1 MTTRIHF
8 QAVLTAVEAFAEQA
22 LKMQVLDPSDRNY
35 GGFSCPELWVCEPWT
50 AANTFTSLVVLY
62 LTPDSQYYH
71 SSELLGR
78 MHLALQFVL
87 SSQYEDGTIDGYF
100 CGDMRSASNVAF
112 ASYSLLRAYRWL
124 SRKQAQYKGLLQQI
138 ENFLRKGVN
147 ALKTRPLFAS
157 HHCWVAA
164 AVLVEF
170 DKLFVDYAATL
181 KAENYLHD
189 GIDINNDGV
198 YSEQSPHYSMLSNAM
213 LLSVGERL
221 NRSVLLEFVRRNLN
235 FSLYT
240 FHASGEI
247 ATEFSHHKAIE
258 SGLPSGYG
266 VWKRMSI
273 IDHNGYYAAA
283 GDLTLTTYLRRV
295 HNGLLQPYLNHPN
308 PSFKKEGSS
317 RLFMTS
323 DIGELLAIESELNND
338 WITRLPIPR
347 QYEKVYSQSSIAR
360 IRSDKMSGTIIGCNN
375 ILFALQN
382 GKAIIDGFRIK
393 YLYHG
398 FRDYEPTALVVDRN
412 VYVIQ
417 NEVTQ
422 WVCHPTPKRREVIP
436 LELKIIIEIERID
449 DGFELKFATY
459 GYEQIPLQL
468 EFGLRKQGTLYIG
481 NMEYDLSQTDLVF
494 LDKEPARI
502 VSGED
507 EIQIDGGRTEH
518 QIYSFDD
525 DWTVNLETARL
536 LITPTTPYDGVI
548 RITCR

>member
-1 MTTRIHF
+1 
-8 QAVLTAVEAFAEQA
+8 
-22 LKMQVLDPSDRNY
+22 
-35 GGFSCPELWVCEPWT
+35 
-50 AANTFTSLVVLY
+50 
-62 LTPDSQYYH
+62 
-71 SSELLGR
+71 
-78 MHLALQFVL
+78 
-87 SSQYEDGTIDGYF
+87 
-100 CGDMRSASNVAF
+100 VAF

-124 SRKQAQYKGLLQQI
+124 SRKQAKYKGLLQQI
-138 ENFLRKGVN
+138 ENFLRKGVD
-147 ALKTRPLFAS
+147 ALKTKPLFAS

-164 AVLVEF
+164 TVLVEF
-170 DKLFVDYAATL
+170 DKLFVDHTATL

-213 LLSVGERL
+213 LLNVGERL
-221 NRSVLLEFVRRNLN
+221 NRPILLEFVRRSLN

-247 ATEFSHHKAIE
+247 ATEFSHHKAVENGI
-258 SGLPSGYG
+258 PSGYG

-295 HNGLLQPYLNHPN
+295 HNGLLQPHLNHPN
-308 PSFKKEGSS
+308 PSFKKEGNS

-360 IRSDKMSGTIIGCNN
+360 IRSDKMSGTIIGCGN

-398 FRDYEPTALVVDRN
+398 FRDYEPDTLVVDRN

-417 NEVTQ
+417 NKLAQ
-422 WVCHPTPKRREVIP
+422 WVCHPTSKRREVIP
-436 LELKIIIEIERID
+436 LELKIIMEIERID
-449 DGFELKFATY
+449 DGFELKFTTY

-468 EFGLRKQGTLYIG
+468 EFGLRKQGMVYIG
-481 NMEYDLSQTDLVF
+481 NMEYDLSQTDLIF

-502 VSGED
+502 VCGDD
-507 EIQIDGGRTEH
+507 EIQIDGGRIEH
-518 QIYSFDD
+518 KIYSFDD
-525 DWTVNLETARL
+525 DWTVNLQTARL